1 LCKTLCTPE
10 VNNALTDLE
19 RDFLQRL
26 STEPGASPPLFDYSL
41 VAQLVEAGCVQTETL
56 LTGSVQYEVIAA
68 GWDIVA
74 DLST

>member
-1 LCKTLCTPE
+1 MCKTFCTPE

-26 STEPGASPPLFDYSL
+26 STEPSPPLFDYSL
-41 VAQLVEAGCVQTETL
+41 VAQLVEAGYVQTETL